1 MQSPFPIEIHV
12 HPQQGN
18 DAGAGDAASPFK
30 TVHRA
35 LQQAT
40 AGMTIRLARG
50 TYSLDSGE
58 QFPIVV
64 PPGLTLVGNL
74 VGQGSGVVIVGSGDY
89 SSLDFG
95 SQQVTLV
102 LQDEVQLRGV
112 TVTNPMPRG
121 TGIWIEST
129 EPTIAG
135 CTLLCCQREGVLV
148 TGLANPVITNTLF
161 QDNRASGLTLV
172 RSAKGEIRQNLFR
185 GNGLGLAIGDQAGP
199 LVAGNQLL
207 ENRCGILISGQARPV
222 LRSNAMERN
231 RDEGLLVLG
240 QAQPDLGNLLEKG
253 GNRWQHNGTFD
264 LRNATEI
271 PIVSVGNAL
280 SPARLNGLVE
290 LCPLR
295 IPAVPAP
302 PVLPSAPQKSSG
314 SRSSQLPPDVQG
326 HWAAEFVQAWQT
338 QQPLDLEAGLFHPD
352 APVSEAAFSA
362 WLSVLTRAAADTA
375 VAPALASDRPLT
387 RLRALQMLVEALHLP
402 GGEPSGLQVYRDRV
416 QIPSSAAAT
425 VAAATQCRLVVRPY
439 PQWLAP
445 LGLLSRAEAVAMLY
459 QALVYQGQAAA
470 VVSPYLVRPR
480 FDQVA
485 FADTASHWAA
495 PLIHAAATYGVMAGN
510 AEGHFQPDQP
520 LSGRDYAA
528 ILGRTL
534 QHNIADQVDLD
545 QPVPRSVVLQTLAEA
560 LQLPPGD
567 PDLLSRY
574 TDAHTVPPSA
584 ATALAAATQRGLVVN
599 YPQLNQ
605 LQPMRAATRGEIA
618 AMVYQALA
626 YLGRVPALDSP
637 YRVDPTRSDQPLAA
651 DRPVIVVLD
660 PGHGGADGGVVT
672 QTTPSQSPSP
682 ERAAVPQ
689 EAPLLPSTSM
699 PLRLPP
705 GVLPGFPTI
714 NQPAGRLPGAMNLTP
729 DGTIDGAPE
738 TLRSLPSLQEK
749 SITLSVAREVAGF
762 LRKQGIE
769 VVLTR
774 PGDHEVDLTKRAEM
788 AKTVAATVLVSLHVN
803 ADWQERRY
811 INGIETYHYPGAS
824 ESAKLAWAIH
834 KSLTQLPDVQDRGV
848 RTAHFYLLR
857 SLAIPAVHLEIG
869 FITGEAD
876 ALSLAN
882 PAYHRYLARAITNGI
897 LRYVGQAT
905 R

>member
-1 MQSPFPIEIHV
+1 MQPPFPIEIHV

-30 TVHRA
+30 TLHRA
-35 LQQAT
+35 LLQAT

-58 QFPIVV
+58 RFPIVV

-95 SQQVTLV
+95 PQQVTLV

-135 CTLLCCQREGVLV
+135 CTLLRCQREGVLV
-148 TGLANPVITNTLF
+148 TGIANPVITNTLF

-185 GNGLGLAIGDQAGP
+185 GNGLGLAISDQAGP

-207 ENRCGILISGQARPV
+207 ENRCGILLSGQARPV

-240 QAQPDLGNLLEKG
+240 QAQPDLGNVLEKG

-290 LCPLR
+290 LRPLR
-295 IPAVPAP
+295 IPAVPTP
-302 PVLPSAPQKSSG
+302 SVLPSAPQQRSG
-314 SRSSQLPPDVQG
+314 SSSSQLPPDVQG
-326 HWAAEFVQAWQT
+326 HWAAEFVQAWQS
-338 QQPLDLEAGLFHPD
+338 QQPLDLEDGLFHPD
-352 APVSEAAFSA
+352 APVSEAAFAA
-362 WLSVLTRAAADTA
+362 WLSVLARTEADTA
-375 VAPALASDRPLT
+375 GATASASDRPLT
-387 RLRALQMLVEALHLP
+387 RLRALQMLVKSLHLP

-416 QIPSSAAAT
+416 QIPSSAAAM
-425 VAAATQCRLVVRPY
+425 VAAATQCRLVVRPH

-459 QALVYQGQAAA
+459 QALVHQGQAAA
-470 VVSPYLVRPR
+470 VVSPYLVLPSL
-480 FDQVA
+480 DQVA
-485 FADTASHWAA
+485 FADVASHWAA
-495 PLIHAAATYGVMAGN
+495 TLIHAAAAYGVVAGN
-510 AEGHFQPDQP
+510 AEGQFQPDQP
-520 LSGRDYAA
+520 LSGRDYAD
-528 ILGRTL
+528 ILSKTF
-534 QHNIADQVDLD
+534 QHNIADRVDLD
-545 QPVPRSVVLQTLAEA
+545 QPVLRWVVIQTLAEA
-560 LQLPPGD
+560 LQLSPGD
-567 PDLLSRY
+567 PDILSRY

-584 ATALAAATQRGLVVN
+584 ATALAAATQQGLVVN
-599 YPQLNQ
+599 YPQLHQ
-605 LQPMRAATRGEIA
+605 LRPARAATRGEIA

-672 QTTPSQSPSP
+672 QPTPSQSPSP
-682 ERAAVPQ
+682 EQAAVPKT
-689 EAPLLPSTSM
+689 PLLPSAPM
-699 PLRLPP
+699 PVRLPP
-705 GVLPGFPTI
+705 GVLPGFPAAD
-714 NQPAGRLPGAMNLTP
+714 QPAGRLPGAMSLTIN
-729 DGTIDGAPE
+729 GTIDGAPE
-738 TLRSLPSLQEK
+738 TPRSLPSLQEK

-774 PGDHEVDLTKRAEM
+774 PGDHDVDPTKRAEI

-857 SLAIPAVHLEIG
+857 SLDIPAVHLEVG

-897 LRYVGQAT
+897 LRYVWQAT